1 MNFALGGE
9 FTVMSFEEGP
19 GFSFSLFFFSFSL
32 ACVNTVSDQLVL
44 S

>member
-1 MNFALGGE
+1 
-9 FTVMSFEEGP
+9 MSFEEGP
-19 GFSFSLFFFSFSL
+19 GFSFFSLFFFPLL